1 MILGVLIGNLDL
13 NLGYVAGFLIL
24 RKEIIITEFIQ
35 FGRVCSSYSQN
46 CLS

>member
-24 RKEIIITEFIQ
+24 RKKIMDYRIYT
-35 FGRVCSSYSQN
+35 VW
-46 CLS
+46 